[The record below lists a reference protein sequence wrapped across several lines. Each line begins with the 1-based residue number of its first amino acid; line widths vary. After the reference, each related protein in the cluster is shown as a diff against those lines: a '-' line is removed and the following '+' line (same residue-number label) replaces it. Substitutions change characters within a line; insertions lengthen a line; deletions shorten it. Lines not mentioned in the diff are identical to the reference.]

1 MRRGA
6 AWLACRAPPVAK
18 DAPPG
23 GQYYDEIEEDYA
35 DEEEDEEDTP
45 QNRTK
50 KLRSAVQRSAAPG
63 RIADYYEFRKT
74 LGALSFSLTHARALV
89 RGHARRIGMSRG
101 AERGRRHERA
111 RQSQPPPP
119 IRSTPRPPP
128 PFSPSATPK
137 PPSPPPQLVSSPV
150 LTVSSL
156 RAQAWAATPS

>member
-23 GQYYDEIEEDYA
+23 GQYYDEIEEDDA

-101 AERGRRHERA
+101 AERGRRRERA

-119 IRSTPRPPP
+119 IRSTPPPP
-128 PFSPSATPK
+128 PPELCPLTAHHSTHARLSTTQ
-137 PPSPPPQLVSSPV
+137 SPPPLFPHDSPP
-150 LTVSSL
+150 LSF
-156 RAQAWAATPS
+156 